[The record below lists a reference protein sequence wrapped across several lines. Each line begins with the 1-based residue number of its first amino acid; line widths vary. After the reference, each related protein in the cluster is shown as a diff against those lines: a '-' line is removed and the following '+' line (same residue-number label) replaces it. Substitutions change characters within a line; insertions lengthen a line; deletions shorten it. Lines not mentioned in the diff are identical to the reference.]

1 MKKATK
7 NMEEK
12 IRDNLKEA
20 LRNKNEI
27 VVSVLRMLISAIQ
40 NKEISLRKEGNA
52 KLNNKQII
60 EVIKSEVK
68 QRKDSIE
75 AYEKGNRHDLADK
88 EKKEL
93 LILEKYLPEQ
103 MSDKDLKNIINNVIN
118 SIEDVGMKDFGNIMK
133 QVMKET
139 KGRADGKKASE
150 IVKSILVE

>member
-1 MKKATK
+1 MKKAIK

-75 AYEKGNRHDLADK
+75 AYEQGNRHDLADK